1 MIARQRGFGIM
12 EVIILALIAG
22 VGAGIVYTYTN
33 AIERAQKAE
42 SDNMALRDANSEF
55 AAENQ
60 NLRIIKQR
68 QDLILAERQG
78 RRNAAAEIERRV
90 DATLSKAMQ
99 QPEVRKWSE
108 TPVPT
113 AIIDSVRW
121 EPDRTPRKDGAVPAP
136 SQPTRPA
143 VGP

>member
-1 MIARQRGFGIM
+1 MIKQRGFGIM

-42 SDNMALRDANSEF
+42 SDNTSLREANSEF
-55 AAENQ
+55 ATENQ
-60 NLRIIKQR
+60 NLRILKQR

-78 RRNAAAEIERRV
+78 KRNATAEIERRV

-99 QPEVRKWSE
+99 QPEVRKWSD
-108 TPVPT
+108 TPVPA
-113 AIIDSVRW
+113 AIIDSVRG
-121 EPDRTPRKDGAVPAP
+121 EPDRTLRKDGTVPAS

-143 VGP
+143 ASP